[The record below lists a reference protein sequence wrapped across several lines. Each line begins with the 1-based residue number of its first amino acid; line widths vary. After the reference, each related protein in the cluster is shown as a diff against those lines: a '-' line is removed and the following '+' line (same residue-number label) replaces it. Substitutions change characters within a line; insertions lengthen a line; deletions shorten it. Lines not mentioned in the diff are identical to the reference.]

1 MTRDRH
7 IIQKYL
13 DHDLTEKDRTRF
25 EQDLDASPD
34 LQADLFLFEEVDEA
48 VSDTEVLD
56 FRAQLKDLRK
66 DAHEIEQTRKRVIRF
81 TRPWQYAASAAVALI
96 IAIGLATI
104 LDRPLSSKD
113 LFKKYYK
120 PYEVALINR
129 SSNGDLDL
137 VLRRALQLY
146 QEENYNEAVVYFE
159 EVLKNGNNTPATDLY
174 SGISYL
180 ETEKYKEAGN
190 SFNRVIEQND
200 NLYIEQAEWYLGFCF
215 LATNETDRARRQFAR
230 IASSNSYYRDEAEK
244 ILKKLRK

>member
-13 DHDLTEKDRTRF
+13 DHELSEKEMDRF
-25 EQDLDASPD
+25 EQDLGSSPD
-34 LQADLFLFEEVDEA
+34 LQADLFLFQEVDEA

-66 DAHEIEQTRKRVIRF
+66 DAHNEELNHKRVIRF
-81 TRPWQYAASAAVALI
+81 NRPWQYAASAAVALI
-96 IAIGLATI
+96 LAIGLATI

-113 LFKKYYK
+113 LFRKYYK

-137 VLRRALQLY
+137 VLRRALQYY
-146 QEENYNEAVVYFE
+146 QEENYGEAVSYFE
-159 EVLKNGNNTPATDLY
+159 EVLKSGNGTPATDLY
-174 SGISYL
+174 TGISYM
-180 ETEKYKEAGN
+180 EIEKYLEAGK
-190 SFNRVIEQND
+190 SFNKVIAQND
-200 NLYIEQAEWYLGFCF
+200 NLYMEQAEWYLGFCF

-230 IASSNSYYRDEAEK
+230 IASSNSYYREDAEK